1 MFFPVGAS
9 RQQQPPRRRRFVW
22 VFAGIALIY
31 GVFTALSR
39 VWTDYQW
46 FRSVDQTGVWLTR
59 WVWLALLGLLGA
71 VVVFLVI
78 WGNMRLARYL
88 SVRYASFS
96 TAPEDPSV
104 AQIRQAVGERSRTLE
119 WVAAL
124 GAAAL
129 LGLGVSAWRD
139 QALLF
144 LNSQPFGVTDPQFG
158 LDLSFFMFR
167 LPLWSTI
174 VSWLTGVAVATL
186 VTVGVSYFALGGIRF
201 PVRRMPR
208 FDTQAKAHLSA
219 LAAVIALLRALS
231 YRIDTYELLLAN
243 NQNVFGAGYADINA
257 RLPAL
262 NLLIAVSIF
271 SAILFIINIWRR
283 GWVLVAVSVAAWLF
297 VSLAAG
303 VAYPAIVQRFQVQPN
318 ELVREGPY
326 IERNIEATRSAYG
339 LDEVEVR
346 SFDASFDLEASDIAR
361 NAPTIDNVRLWDPD
375 VLNRTYQQL
384 QEIRTYYRVDHVD
397 TDRYPIGGTD
407 TQVMLALRE
416 MDEPNIPAQ
425 DWQNQRL
432 VYTHGFGAVLS
443 PANVVAVDGQPDF
456 LLRDIP
462 PETTESLVELTQPR
476 IYFGETYERDRPV
489 IVRSGT
495 APQEI
500 DYPATEEGGGG
511 AADNRTN
518 NYDGEAGVEISGILN
533 RLAFALRYGDLNIL
547 ISSQI
552 NPDSRVLMQR
562 NVQSRVEAVA
572 PFLVADADPY
582 PVILEGRI
590 IWVVD
595 MYAISGD
602 YPYSQ
607 PIGVGLR
614 GFDTARLSSSSQ
626 LPLSGFNYIRNS
638 VKATVDAF
646 DGTITL
652 YVVDESDPLVAAWG
666 RVFPDLFTDA
676 GQIPPGLNEHFRY
689 PQDLF
694 KIQSELYLDY
704 HMVDVTQFFQRNDAW
719 SIPSDPSTI
728 RRIDLLRGDQIVG
741 VEGAF
746 LDYLEEM
753 LPYYLLMTLPGEDD
767 TSYVLLQP
775 YNPLEKP
782 NMSAFLIADSSP
794 ERYGRLID
802 YRMPQG
808 SLVEGTGQVG
818 NRIDQDD
825 EISQQFTLW
834 RGQGSSVV
842 LGDMLVVPV
851 DESVLYVQPV
861 YLEAEQGGL
870 PEFRRVVVVHG
881 DDIEWDDTLDGAL
894 AKIFGTD
901 DSPAPPPEEDDQG
914 AASPTGEE
922 QAPLPSTVQE
932 LLSDASDAFD
942 QANEALRSGNL
953 AEYQRLVDRA
963 AQLIQQALDTSG

>member
-1 MFFPVGAS
+1 MFSPVGAS

-22 VFAGIALIY
+22 VFTAIALVY

-39 VWTDYQW
+39 VWTDYLW
-46 FRSVDQTGVWLTR
+46 FRSVEQTGVWLVR

-88 SVRYASFS
+88 SVRFASFS
-96 TAPEDPSV
+96 TAPEDPAV
-104 AQIRQAVGERSRTLE
+104 AQIRQAVGTRSRTLE
-119 WVAAL
+119 WVASL
-124 GAAAL
+124 GGAVL

-144 LNSQPFGVTDPQFG
+144 LNSQPFGATDPQFG

-174 VSWLTGVAVATL
+174 VSWLTGLAIASLVAV
-186 VTVGVSYFALGGIRF
+186 GISYFSLGGIRF
-201 PVRRMPR
+201 PVRRLPR

-219 LAAVIALLRALS
+219 LAAVVALLRALS
-231 YRIDTYELLLAN
+231 YRIDTYELLYAN
-243 NQNVFGAGYADINA
+243 NSVFGAGYADINA

-271 SAILFIINIWRR
+271 SAILFVINIWRR

-303 VAYPAIVQRFQVQPN
+303 AAYPAIVQRFQVQPN

-326 IERNIEATRSAYG
+326 IERNIMATRSAFG
-339 LDEVEVR
+339 LDQVQVR
-346 SFDASFDLEASDIAR
+346 SFNASFDLEASDIAR

-416 MDEPNIPAQ
+416 LDEPNIPAQ

-462 PETTESLVELTQPR
+462 PETTEPIVELTQPR

-489 IVRSGT
+489 IVRSGVEN
-495 APQEI
+495 QEI
-500 DYPATEEGGGG
+500 DFPAAEEGGS
-511 AADNRTN
+511 ADNQYN
-518 NYDGEAGVEISGILN
+518 SYDGAAGVEVSGILH

-582 PVILEGRI
+582 PVVLDGRI

-614 GFDTARLSSSSQ
+614 GFDTARISSISQ
-626 LPLSGFNYIRNS
+626 LPISGFNYIRNS

-646 DGTITL
+646 DGTIRL
-652 YVVDESDPLVAAWG
+652 YVVDESDPLISAWSK
-666 RVFPDLFTDA
+666 VFPDLFSDA
-676 GQIPPGLNEHFRY
+676 SEIPQGLREHFRY

-719 SIPSDPSTI
+719 SIPADPSTI
-728 RRIDLLRGDQIVG
+728 RRNVLLRGDQIVG
-741 VEGAF
+741 AEGAF
-746 LDYLEEM
+746 LDYLREV
-753 LPYYLLMTLPGEDD
+753 LPYYLLMTLPGESE

-802 YRMPQG
+802 YRMPSG

-870 PEFRRVVVVHG
+870 PEFRRVVVVYG
-881 DDIEWDDTLDGAL
+881 DDIEWDSTLDGAL
-894 AKIFGTD
+894 AKIFDSADVAEPVPDEEESAEPEPDEPGEPVTD
-901 DSPAPPPEEDDQG
+901 G
-914 AASPTGEE
+914 N
-922 QAPLPSTVQE
+922 LQE
-932 LLSDASDAFD
+932 LLAEASKAFD
-942 QANEALRSGNL
+942 QANEALRRGDL
-953 AEYQRLVDRA
+953 AEYQRLIDRA
-963 AQLIQQALDTSG
+963 AQLVERALNSSG

>member
-1 MFFPVGAS
+1 MFFPVGTA
-9 RQQQPPRRRRFVW
+9 RTQQPRRRRLIW
-22 VFAGIALIY
+22 VLVGIGVIY
-31 GVFTALSR
+31 GLFTALSR
-39 VWTDYQW
+39 VWTDYLW
-46 FRSVDQTGVWLTR
+46 FDSVDQTGVWWIR
-59 WVWLALLGLLGA
+59 WVWVAALGLLGA
-71 VVVFLVI
+71 LLVFLVI
-78 WGNMRLARYL
+78 WSNMRLARYL
-88 SVRYASFS
+88 SVRFASFS

-104 AQIRQAVGERSRTLE
+104 AQIRQAVSTRTPLLE
-119 WVAAL
+119 WL
-124 GAAAL
+124 GAAGAAVL

-144 LNSQPFGVTDPQFG
+144 LNAQPFGVSDPQFG

-174 VSWLTGVAVATL
+174 VGWLTGVAIATL
-186 VTVGVSYFALGGIRF
+186 IAAGISYFALGGIRF
-201 PVRRMPR
+201 PMRRLPR

-231 YRIDTYELLLAN
+231 YRLDTYQLLFTN
-243 NQNVFGAGYADINA
+243 NENVFGAGYADINA

-271 SAILFIINIWRR
+271 SAILFVINIWRR
-283 GWVLVAVSVAAWLF
+283 GWVLVAVSVAAWVF

-318 ELVREGPY
+318 ELIREGPY
-326 IERNIEATRSAYG
+326 IERNISATRAAYG

-346 SFDASFDLEASDIAR
+346 PFEASFDLDAADISR
-361 NAPTIDNVRLWDPD
+361 NAPTISNVRLWDPD

-462 PETTESLVELTQPR
+462 PQTTEPILELTQPR
-476 IYFGETYERDRPV
+476 IYFGETYEQDRPV
-489 IVRSGT
+489 IVRSGDQS
-495 APQEI
+495 QEI
-500 DYPATEEGGGG
+500 DFPASEEGGS
-511 AADNRTN
+511 ADNRYN
-518 NYDGEAGVEISGILN
+518 NYDGEAGVEISGVFH

-572 PFLVADADPY
+572 PFLVADADAY
-582 PVILEGRI
+582 PVILDGRI
-590 IWVVD
+590 LWVVD

-614 GFDTARLSSSSQ
+614 GFDTARLSSASQ

-646 DGTITL
+646 DGTIRL
-652 YVVDESDPLVAAWG
+652 YVTDESDPLVATW
-666 RVFPDLFTDA
+666 RKVYPDLFADVS
-676 GQIPPGLNEHFRY
+676 QVPPGLGEHFRF

-728 RRIDLLRGDQIVG
+728 RRIELLRGDQIGG
-741 VEGAF
+741 VDGAF

-753 LPYYLLMTLPGEDD
+753 LPYYLLMTLPGEND

-782 NMSAFLIADSSP
+782 NMSAFLIADSTP
-794 ERYGRLID
+794 GRYGRLID

-842 LGDMLVVPV
+842 LGDMLVVPI
-851 DESVLYVQPV
+851 DEEVLYVQPV

-881 DDIEWDDTLDGAL
+881 DDIEWDDTLEGAL

-901 DSPAPPPEEDDQG
+901 DSPAPATDDQKEPEG
-914 AASPTGEE
+914 PAPEPEPSITGSE
-922 QAPLPSTVQE
+922 TVQQ
-932 LLSDASDAFD
+932 LLSDASEAFD
-942 QANEALRSGNL
+942 RANQALRSGNL
-953 AEYQRLVDRA
+953 SEYQRLIDRA
-963 AQLIQQALDTSG
+963 AQLVEEALNSSG

>member
-1 MFFPVGAS
+1 MFFPAGTS
-9 RQQQPPRRRRFVW
+9 RTQPPRRRRFVW
-22 VFAGIALIY
+22 VMMGIAIIY

-39 VWTDYQW
+39 VWTDYLW
-46 FRSVDQTGVWLTR
+46 FSTVGQTGVWWIR
-59 WVWLALLGLLGA
+59 WVWAASLGLLGA
-71 VVVFLVI
+71 LVVFLVV

-88 SVRYASFS
+88 SVRFASFS
-96 TAPEDPSV
+96 AVPEEQSV
-104 AQIRQAVGERSRTLE
+104 AQIRQAVSVRGGLVE
-119 WVAAL
+119 WVAAG
-124 GAAAL
+124 GAAL
-129 LGLGVSAWRD
+129 VLGIGVSGWRD
-139 QALLF
+139 QVLLF
-144 LNSQPFGVTDPQFG
+144 LNSQPFGMTDPQFG

-167 LPLWSTI
+167 LPLWSTM
-174 VSWLTGVAVATL
+174 VSWLTGVAIAVL
-186 VTVGVSYFALGGIRF
+186 VTVALSYFSLGGIKF
-201 PVRRMPR
+201 PVRRLPR

-219 LAAVIALLRALS
+219 LAAMIALLRALS
-231 YRIDTYELLLAN
+231 YRIDTYELLYSN
-243 NQNVFGAGYADINA
+243 NSVFGAGYADVNA

-262 NLLIAVSIF
+262 NLLIAVSVF

-297 VSLAAG
+297 VSVAAG
-303 VAYPAIVQRFQVQPN
+303 FAYPAIVERFQVQPN

-326 IERNIEATRSAYG
+326 IERNIEATRAAYG
-339 LDEVEVR
+339 LSEVEVR
-346 SFDASFDLEASDIAR
+346 SFDASFDLDASDISR
-361 NAPTIDNVRLWDPD
+361 NDATISNIRLWDPD

-416 MDEPNIPAQ
+416 LDEPNIPAQ

-432 VYTHGFGAVLS
+432 VYTHGFGVVLS
-443 PANVVAVDGQPDF
+443 PANVVAVDGQPEF

-462 PETTESLVELTQPR
+462 PETTEPLLQLTQPR
-476 IYFGETYERDRPV
+476 IYFGETYERGRPV
-489 IVRSGT
+489 IVGSGT
-495 APQEI
+495 VQQEI

-518 NYDGEAGVEISGILN
+518 SYDGEAGVELSGILR

-562 NVQSRVEAVA
+562 NVQSRVEQVA
-572 PFLVADADPY
+572 PFLVADADVY
-582 PVILEGRI
+582 SVVLDGRI

-614 GFDTARLSSSSQ
+614 GFDTARLSSVSQ

-646 DGTITL
+646 DGTIRL
-652 YVVDESDPLVAAWG
+652 YVVDESDPLVAAWR
-666 RVFPDLFTDA
+666 RVYPDLFTDA
-676 GQIPPGLNEHFRY
+676 SEIPPGLHEHFRY

-719 SIPSDPSTI
+719 SIPTDPSTI
-728 RRIDLLRGDQIVG
+728 RRIELLRGDRISPDG
-741 VEGAF
+741 F
-746 LDYLEEM
+746 SINYDREM
-753 LPYYLLMTLPGEDD
+753 LPYYLLMTIPGEDD

-782 NMSAFLIADSSP
+782 NMSAFLLADSTP

-851 DESVLYVQPV
+851 DESILYVQPV
-861 YLEAEQGGL
+861 YLEAEAGGL

-881 DDIEWDDTLDGAL
+881 DDIEWDNTLEGAL
-894 AKIFGTD
+894 AKIFGSD
-901 DSPAPPPEEDDQG
+901 DRPAPAPEDR
-914 AASPTGEE
+914 EE
-922 QAPLPSTVQE
+922 GVDETDEQVPLSSAVIE
-932 LLSDASDAFD
+932 LLSRASDAFEG
-942 QANEALRSGNL
+942 ANEALVKGDL
-953 AEYQRLVDRA
+953 AEYQRLIDEAARLVQRA
-963 AQLIQQALDTSG
+963 LSTSG

>member
-1 MFFPVGAS
+1 M
-9 RQQQPPRRRRFVW
+9 VW
-22 VFAGIALIY
+22 VFTGIALLY
-31 GVFTALSR
+31 GLFTALSR
-39 VWTDYQW
+39 VWTDYLW
-46 FRSVDQTGVWLTR
+46 FSSVDQTGVWWVR
-59 WVWLALLGLLGA
+59 WVWLAALGLLGA
-71 VVVFLVI
+71 IVVFVVI

-96 TAPEDPSV
+96 TVPEDPAV
-104 AQIRQAVGERSRTLE
+104 AQIRQAVGARVGLLE
-119 WVAAL
+119 WAAAL
-124 GAAAL
+124 GSAVV

-144 LNSQPFGVTDPQFG
+144 LNSEPFGVTDPQFG
-158 LDLSFFMFR
+158 LDLAFYMFR
-167 LPLWSTI
+167 LPLWSTL
-174 VSWLTGVAVATL
+174 VSWLTGVAIAALITVAL
-186 VTVGVSYFALGGIRF
+186 SYFALGAVKF
-201 PVRRMPR
+201 PARRLPR

-219 LAAVIALLRALS
+219 LAAVIAILRAFS
-231 YRIDTYELLLAN
+231 YRIDTYQLMYSN
-243 NQNVFGAGYADINA
+243 NNVFGAGYADINA

-262 NLLIAVSIF
+262 NLLIAVSVF
-271 SAILFIINIWRR
+271 SAILFVINIWRR
-283 GWVLVAVSVAAWLF
+283 GWVLVAVSVAAWVF

-326 IERNIEATRSAYG
+326 IERNIAATRAAYG
-339 LDEVEVR
+339 LDSVDVR
-346 SFDASFDLEASDIAR
+346 PFGASFDLTAADIAR
-361 NAPTIDNVRLWDPD
+361 NAPTVDNIRLWDPD

-416 MDEPNIPAQ
+416 LDEPNIPAQ

-432 VYTHGFGAVLS
+432 VYTHGFGSVLS

-462 PETTESLVELTQPR
+462 PQTTEPILELTEPR

-489 IVRSGT
+489 IVRSG
-495 APQEI
+495 AQPQEI
-500 DYPATEEGGGG
+500 DFPATEEGGG
-511 AADNRTN
+511 AADNRYN
-518 NYDGEAGVEISGILN
+518 DYEGEAGVEISGILH

-562 NVQSRVEAVA
+562 NIQSRVEAVA

-582 PVILEGRI
+582 PVVLDGRI

-595 MYAISGD
+595 MYAISEN

-614 GFDTARLSSSSQ
+614 GFDTARVSSFSQ
-626 LPLSGFNYIRNS
+626 LPISGFNYIRNS

-646 DGTITL
+646 DGTISL
-652 YVVDESDPLVAAWG
+652 YVVDESDPLVAAWQ
-666 RVFPDLFTDA
+666 RVYPDLFTDA
-676 GQIPPGLNEHFRY
+676 SEIPEGLREHFRY

-728 RRIDLLRGDQIVG
+728 RRIELLRGDLIGGPDGSIVQ
-741 VEGAF
+741 
-746 LDYLEEM
+746 YLREM
-753 LPYYLLMTLPGEDD
+753 LPYYLLMTLPGEED

-782 NMSAFLIADSSP
+782 NMSAFLIADSTP
-794 ERYGRLID
+794 DRYGRLID
-802 YRMPQG
+802 YRMPAG

-842 LGDMLVVPV
+842 LGDMLVVPIG
-851 DESVLYVQPV
+851 ESVLYVQPV

-894 AKIFGTD
+894 AKIFGSAD
-901 DSPAPPPEEDDQG
+901 LAAPAPDDDVDDPG
-914 AASPTGEE
+914 AAPDPDEP
-922 QAPLPSTVQE
+922 APLPRTVRD

-942 QANEALRSGNL
+942 RANEALRSGDL
-953 AEYQRLVDRA
+953 AEYQRLIEEAARLVERA
-963 AQLIQQALDTSG
+963 LRTTG

>member
-1 MFFPVGAS
+1 MFFPTNAD
-9 RQQQPPRRRRFVW
+9 RAQQPRRRRFVW
-22 VFAGIALIY
+22 VLVGIGLIY
-31 GVFTALSR
+31 GIFTALSR
-39 VWTDYQW
+39 VWTDYLW
-46 FRSVDQTGVWLTR
+46 FASVDQTGVWLIR
-59 WVWLALLGLLGA
+59 WVWLAILGLLGA
-71 VVVFLVI
+71 VFVFVVI

-88 SVRYASFS
+88 SVRFASFS
-96 TAPEDPSV
+96 TAPEDQSV
-104 AQIRQAVGERSRTLE
+104 AQIRQVVSTRTPLVE
-119 WVAAL
+119 WLAAL
-124 GAAAL
+124 GAAVM

-139 QALLF
+139 QVLLF
-144 LNSQPFGVTDPQFG
+144 LNSQPFGTEDLQFG

-167 LPLWSTI
+167 LPMWSTL
-174 VSWLTGVAVATL
+174 VSWLTGVAIVTL
-186 VTVGVSYFALGGIRF
+186 VAVGVSYFALGGIRF
-201 PVRRMPR
+201 PVRRLPR

-231 YRIDTYELLLAN
+231 YRVDTYELLYTN
-243 NQNVFGAGYADINA
+243 NNVFGAGYADINA

-271 SAILFIINIWRR
+271 SAILFLINIWRR
-283 GWVLVAVSVAAWLF
+283 GWVLVAVSVAAWVF

-326 IERNIEATRSAYG
+326 IERNISATRSAYG
-339 LDEVEVR
+339 LDQVEVR
-346 SFDASFDLEASDIAR
+346 PFGASAALDAAAISR
-361 NAPTIDNVRLWDPD
+361 NAPTVDNIRLWDPD

-416 MDEPNIPAQ
+416 LDEPNIPAL

-443 PANVVAVDGQPDF
+443 PANAVAVDGQPDF

-462 PETTESLVELTQPR
+462 PQTSEPVLELTQPR
-476 IYFGETYERDRPV
+476 IYFGETYEPNRPV
-489 IVRSGT
+489 IVRSG
-495 APQEI
+495 AQPQEI
-500 DYPATEEGGGG
+500 DFPAAEEGGS
-511 AADNRTN
+511 ADNRTN
-518 NYDGEAGVEISGILN
+518 NYEGDAGVEISGLMH

-562 NVQSRVEAVA
+562 NVQSRVESVA

-582 PVILEGRI
+582 PVVLDGGIV
-590 IWVVD
+590 WVVD

-614 GFDTARLSSSSQ
+614 GFDTARLSSTSK

-646 DGTITL
+646 DGTVRL
-652 YVVDESDPLVAAWG
+652 YVVDESDPLVATW
-666 RVFPDLFTDA
+666 RKVYPELFTDA
-676 GQIPPGLNEHFRY
+676 DQIPSGLQEHFRY

-728 RRIDLLRGDQIVG
+728 RRLDLLRGDQIVG
-741 VEGAF
+741 TDGAF

-782 NMSAFLIADSSP
+782 NMSAFLIADSTP
-794 ERYGRLID
+794 GRYGRLID

-842 LGDMLVVPV
+842 LGDMLVVPI

-881 DDIEWDDTLDGAL
+881 DDIEWDDTLEGAL

-901 DSPAPPPEEDDQG
+901 GGRSETPEVEDDPEDPQP
-914 AASPTGEE
+914 S
-922 QAPLPSTVQE
+922 QPSTGSATVEE
-932 LLSDASDAFD
+932 LLSEASEAFD
-942 QANEALRSGNL
+942 RANQALRAGDL
-953 AEYQRLVDRA
+953 AEYQRLIDEVGRLVA
-963 AQLIQQALDTSG
+963 QALNSSG

>member
-9 RQQQPPRRRRFVW
+9 RTQQPRRRRFVW
-22 VFAGIALIY
+22 VMVGIVLVY

-39 VWTDYQW
+39 VWTDYLW
-46 FRSVDQTGVWLTR
+46 FSSVGQTGVW
-59 WVWLALLGLLGA
+59 WVRLVWAAALGLLGA
-71 VVVFLVI
+71 LVVFLVI
-78 WGNMRLARYL
+78 WSNMRLARYL
-88 SVRYASFS
+88 SVRFASFS
-96 TAPEDPSV
+96 PIPEDQSV
-104 AQIRQAVGERSRTLE
+104 TQIRETVSNRVGLVE
-119 WVAAL
+119 WVAAI
-124 GAAAL
+124 GAAVV
-129 LGLGVSAWRD
+129 LGFGVSAWRD
-139 QALLF
+139 QVLLF

-158 LDLSFFMFR
+158 LDLAFYMFR
-167 LPLWSTI
+167 LPLWSTM
-174 VSWLTGVAVATL
+174 VSWLTGLSVAAL
-186 VTVGVSYFALGGIRF
+186 VTVGVSYFALGGIKF
-201 PVRRMPR
+201 PMRRLPR

-231 YRIDTYELLLAN
+231 YRIDTYQLLYADN
-243 NQNVFGAGYADINA
+243 SVFGAGYADVNA

-262 NLLIAVSIF
+262 NLLIAVSVF

-283 GWVLVAVSVAAWLF
+283 GWVLVAVSVAAWVF

-303 VAYPAIVQRFQVQPN
+303 VAYPAIVQRFRVQPN

-326 IERNIEATRSAYG
+326 IERNIEATRAAYG

-346 SFDASFDLEASDIAR
+346 PFDATFDLDASDISR
-361 NAPTIDNVRLWDPD
+361 NAATVGNIRLWDPD

-397 TDRYPIGGTD
+397 TDRYPINGTD
-407 TQVMLALRE
+407 TQVMLAVRE
-416 MDEPNIPAQ
+416 LDEPNIPAQ

-432 VYTHGFGAVLS
+432 AYTHGFGVVLS

-456 LLRDIP
+456 LLSDIP
-462 PETTESLVELTQPR
+462 PETTEPLLELAQPR

-489 IVRSGT
+489 IVRSG
-495 APQEI
+495 AQPQEI
-500 DYPATEEGGGG
+500 DYPAAEEGG
-511 AADNRTN
+511 AAENR
-518 NYDGEAGVEISGILN
+518 YDEYQGEAGVEVAGLFR

-562 NVQSRVEAVA
+562 NIQSRVEAVA

-582 PVILEGRI
+582 SVVLDGRI
-590 IWVVD
+590 IWVID
-595 MYAISGD
+595 MYAISKE

-614 GFDTARLSSSSQ
+614 GFDTARLSSISQ
-626 LPLSGFNYIRNS
+626 LPISGFNYIRNS

-646 DGTITL
+646 DGTIRL
-652 YVVDESDPLVAAWG
+652 YVVDETDPLVAAWQ
-666 RVFPDLFTDA
+666 RVYPELFSDA
-676 GQIPPGLNEHFRY
+676 SEIPPGLREHFRY

-728 RRIDLLRGDQIVG
+728 RRIELLRGDLVGGLEGTIVQ
-741 VEGAF
+741 
-746 LDYLEEM
+746 YLREM
-753 LPYYLLMTLPGEDD
+753 LPYYLLMTLPGEED

-782 NMSAFLIADSSP
+782 NMSAFLVADSSP
-794 ERYGRLID
+794 DRYGRLLD

-861 YLEAEQGGL
+861 YLEAESGGL

-881 DDIEWDDTLDGAL
+881 DDIEWDDTLEGAL
-894 AKIFGTD
+894 AKIFGSTAPTE
-901 DSPAPPPEEDDQG
+901 PAPEGQPEE
-914 AASPTGEE
+914 EE
-922 QAPLPSTVQE
+922 VTPETDETEPLSSRMQE
-932 LLSDASDAFD
+932 LLSQASEAFD
-942 QANEALRSGNL
+942 RADQALRSGDL
-953 AEYQRLVDRA
+953 AQYQRLIEEAADLVERA
-963 AQLIQQALDTSG
+963 LNTSR

>member
-1 MFFPVGAS
+1 M
-9 RQQQPPRRRRFVW
+9 VW
-22 VFAGIALIY
+22 VFTGIALLY

-39 VWTDYQW
+39 VWTDYLW
-46 FRSVDQTGVWLTR
+46 FSSVDQTGVWWIR
-59 WVWLALLGLLGA
+59 WVWLAALGLLGA
-71 VVVFLVI
+71 IVVFAVI

-96 TAPEDPSV
+96 TVPEDPAV
-104 AQIRQAVGERSRTLE
+104 AQIRQAVGARVGLLE
-119 WVAAL
+119 WAAAL
-124 GAAAL
+124 GSAVV

-144 LNSQPFGVTDPQFG
+144 LNSEPFGATDPQFG
-158 LDLSFFMFR
+158 LDLAFYMFR
-167 LPLWSTI
+167 LPLWSTM
-174 VSWLTGVAVATL
+174 VSWLTGLAIAALITVAL
-186 VTVGVSYFALGGIRF
+186 SYFALGAVKF
-201 PVRRMPR
+201 PARRLPR

-219 LAAVIALLRALS
+219 LAAVIAILRAFS
-231 YRIDTYELLLAN
+231 YRIDTYQLLFADN
-243 NQNVFGAGYADINA
+243 SVFGAGYADINA

-262 NLLIAVSIF
+262 NLLIAVSVF
-271 SAILFIINIWRR
+271 SAILFVINIWRR
-283 GWVLVAVSVAAWLF
+283 GWVLVAVSVAAWVF

-326 IERNIEATRSAYG
+326 IERNIAATRAAYG
-339 LDEVEVR
+339 LDSVEVR
-346 SFDASFDLEASDIAR
+346 PFGASFDLDASAIAR
-361 NAPTIDNVRLWDPD
+361 NAPTVDNIRLWDPD

-416 MDEPNIPAQ
+416 LDEPNIPAQ

-462 PETTESLVELTQPR
+462 PETTEPILDLTQPR
-476 IYFGETYERDRPV
+476 IYFGETYQRDRPV
-489 IVRSGT
+489 IVRSG
-495 APQEI
+495 AQPQEI
-500 DYPATEEGGGG
+500 DFPASEEGGGG
-511 AADNRTN
+511 ADNRVN
-518 NYDGEAGVEISGILN
+518 NYEGEAGVEISGVLH

-552 NPDSRVLMQR
+552 NPDSKVLMQR
-562 NVQSRVEAVA
+562 NIRSRVETVA

-582 PVILEGRI
+582 PVVLDGRI

-595 MYAISGD
+595 MYAISQN

-614 GFDTARLSSSSQ
+614 GFDTARLSSVSQ

-646 DGTITL
+646 DGTIRL
-652 YVVDESDPLVAAWG
+652 YVVDEDDPLVAAWR
-666 RVFPDLFTDA
+666 RVYPELFADA
-676 GQIPPGLNEHFRY
+676 SEIPEGLREHFRY

-728 RRIDLLRGDQIVG
+728 RRIELLRGDLVGGPDGAIVQ
-741 VEGAF
+741 
-746 LDYLEEM
+746 YLREM
-753 LPYYLLMTLPGEDD
+753 LPYYLLMTLPGEED

-782 NMSAFLIADSSP
+782 NMSAFLIADSTP
-794 ERYGRLID
+794 DRYGRLID

-842 LGDMLVVPV
+842 LGDMLVVPIN
-851 DESVLYVQPV
+851 ESVLYVQPV

-894 AKIFGTD
+894 AKIFGSADLTAPVPEDEPD
-901 DSPAPPPEEDDQG
+901 DPG
-914 AASPTGEE
+914 AAPEPDDT
-922 QAPLPSTVQE
+922 APLPRTVRD

-942 QANEALRSGNL
+942 QANDALRSGDL
-953 AEYQRLVDRA
+953 AEYQRLIEEAARLVERA
-963 AQLIQQALDTSG
+963 LRTTG